1 MDKRIIG
8 VTIGV
13 AGIFLWFMPLAS
25 WTENFMGSNIN
36 VFQAG
41 YHIGGIAYLLLL
53 SMLAYSVLSW
63 FKLHSLRIVAGA
75 LSLLI
80 CLMFLVQIG
89 SNTGWGLIGLILVS
103 ILGIVLGIMDNKNQK
118 MEQLNDQNKTLT

>member
-25 WTENFMGSNIN
+25 WTENFMGNTIN

>member
-25 WTENFMGSNIN
+25 WTEDSTNF
-36 VFQAG
+36 FQAG
-41 YHIGGIAYLLLL
+41 YHIGGIAYLLLF
-53 SMLAYSVLSW
+53 SMFAYSVFSW

-118 MEQLNDQNKTLT
+118 MDQLNDQNKTLT

>member
-25 WTENFMGSNIN
+25 WTENFVGSSIN

-41 YHIGGIAYLLLL
+41 YHIGGIAYLLLF
-53 SMLAYSVLSW
+53 SMLAYSVFSW
-63 FKLHSLRIVAGA
+63 FKLYPLRIITGA

-89 SNTGWGLIGLILVS
+89 SNIGWGLIGLILVS
-103 ILGIVLGIMDNKNQK
+103 ILGIVLGIMDNKKQK
-118 MEQLNDQNKTLT
+118 TEQLDEQK

>member
-1 MDKRIIG
+1 MIG
-8 VTIGV
+8 VAIGV

-25 WTENFMGSNIN
+25 WTENFMGNNIN

-41 YHIGGIAYLLLL
+41 YHIGGIAYLLLF
-53 SMLAYSVLSW
+53 SMFAYSVFSW

-103 ILGIVLGIMDNKNQK
+103 ILGIVLGIIDNKKQK
-118 MEQLNDQNKTLT
+118 MEQLNEQKE

>member
-8 VTIGV
+8 VAIGV

-25 WTENFMGSNIN
+25 WTEDSMNF
-36 VFQAG
+36 FQAG
-41 YHIGGIAYLLLL
+41 YHIGGIAYLLLF
-53 SMLAYSVLSW
+53 SMFAYSVFSW
-63 FKLHSLRIVAGA
+63 FKLYPLRIIAGA

-89 SNTGWGLIGLILVS
+89 SNIGWGLIGLILVS
-103 ILGIVLGIMDNKNQK
+103 ILGIVLGIMDNKKQK
-118 MEQLNDQNKTLT
+118 TEQLDEQKE